1 MTHERMSG
9 ESFEETLKKH
19 IENLIVELAETGDK
33 LVEHGWTREEAN
45 DYLHTL
51 LRQETQTKKKG

>member
-51 LRQETQTKKKG
+51 LTQETQTKKNG

>member
-1 MTHERMSG
+1 MTHDRTSG

-19 IENLIVELAETGDK
+19 MANLIVELAETAEK

-51 LRQETQTKKKG
+51 LTQATQAKKKG